1 MCRNVM
7 WKRQREREEGKR
19 NASQSKHRPA
29 WRVVPRRAESV
40 DTALAGLYFG
50 QVLVSRFVM
59 LMMLLMMSMMTMSDQ
74 MAAGM
79 VSTEEVGEWRSVKTA
94 FPAGAA
100 KCALAPVRPGKSRI
114 GLDGPGVGRTL
125 SGGPPP

>member
-1 MCRNVM
+1 MRN
-7 WKRQREREEGKR
+7 ESG
-19 NASQSKHRPA
+19 SKHRPVL
-29 WRVVPRRAESV
+29 RVVPQRAESV

-50 QVLVSRFVM
+50 KVLVGRFVM
-59 LMMLLMMSMMTMSDQ
+59 LMMLLMLLMMSMMTMSDQ

-94 FPAGAA
+94 FRAGAG
-100 KCALAPVRPGKSRI
+100 KCALAPVQPGKSRI
-114 GLDGPGVGRTL
+114 GLDGRGVARTL